1 MTNKYIGIHIMH
13 KFILLASAL
22 ALSSLTVS
30 VQAKPTTVQMH
41 ACNSNSHNIRTIS
54 TNCKN
59 QAAGFTL
66 RYSIKPFGD
75 YGSVLKIENP
85 SSRNI
90 SVYRVEL
97 LDGYDE
103 ECGLY
108 TWREDGETIY
118 AKSHLNIRTAECK
131 PERILK
137 YVFIQGNKRYVY

>member
-1 MTNKYIGIHIMH
+1 MH

-22 ALSSLTVS
+22 ALSSVAVS
-30 VQAKPTTVQMH
+30 VQAKPTTMQMY
-41 ACNSNSHNIRTIS
+41 ACNSNNIRTIS

-59 QAAGFTL
+59 PATGFTL

-85 SSRNI
+85 TSRNI
-90 SVYRVEL
+90 RIHLVEL

-108 TWREDGETIY
+108 TWSEGGETIY

-137 YVFIQGNKRYVY
+137 YVFTQGNKRYVF